1 MTNFEL
7 YARELAWPVDWT
19 AVYHRTAPL
28 LVEIGF
34 GGGHFLAELAQQRPE
49 ANVLGVEI
57 ARPAIR
63 RGLKKLQTAGV
74 SNGRVLQA
82 SAEYLLWACCAP
94 GVVSEV
100 FINFPDPWPKGKQT
114 HRRLINP
121 RFLALLAA
129 RLPAG
134 GRLHIATD
142 VADYAHAIATDL
154 AQSLHFESVYETPFV
169 TEVDG
174 RLPNGRVRTKYEQ
187 LALAAGATCH
197 YFTWQRNDTPA
208 AHEFPIPQETPMPH
222 AILHSPL
229 SLPEIADRFTPLHD
243 TAGEIHIRLP
253 MLFKSQQE
261 HLLLVEAYINE
272 EPISQRVG
280 LLLKQRADGHY
291 LIGLSEM
298 GFPRPTPGVQLAIAC
313 LARWLMTLHIDTAVS
328 HHNLPYSLD
337 PSSVTRKP

>member
-1 MTNFEL
+1 MSAYEL
-7 YARELAWPVDWT
+7 FARELTWPVDWT
-19 AVYHRTAPL
+19 AVYHRPAPL

-34 GGGHFLAELAQQRPE
+34 GGGHFLAGLAQQRPE

-63 RGLKKLQTAGV
+63 RGLKKLGTAGV

-94 GVVSEV
+94 GVVSQV
-100 FINFPDPWPKGKQT
+100 YINFPDPWPKGKQT

-121 RFLALLAA
+121 RFLALLAT
-129 RLPAG
+129 RLSTG
-134 GRLHIATD
+134 GLLHIATD
-142 VADYAHAIATDL
+142 VADYAQAIAADL
-154 AQSLHFESVYETPFV
+154 MQSPQFESVYETPFV
-169 TEVDG
+169 TQRKAADG
-174 RLPNGRVRTKYEQ
+174 RLPDGRIRTKYEQ

-197 YFTWQRNDTPA
+197 YFTWQRNGAPA
-208 AHEFPIPQETPMPH
+208 ADEFPIPQEMPMPH
-222 AILHSPL
+222 AILRSPL
-229 SLPEIADRFTPLHD
+229 SLPEIADRFTPLHETVGD
-243 TAGEIHIRLP
+243 IHVRLP
-253 MLFKSQQE
+253 MLFTSQQE

-280 LLLKQRADGHY
+280 LLVKRRADGHY
-291 LIGLSEM
+291 MIGLSEM

-313 LARWLMTLHIDTAVS
+313 LGRWLVSLAADTAVI

-337 PSSVTRKP
+337 P